1 MKKIFNFALYDF
13 ANSAFTTIIITF
25 IFATYFATQ
34 IAPNPVLGQTYWGWT
49 IGITGFFIAIIG
61 PIAGSFADK
70 KNRIVFFIRCF
81 SLLCISFTA
90 LLWFSKP
97 SQSYLLYTLVIVG
110 IANFFYELSLI
121 FYNSLL
127 KDISTSKNLGKSSGF
142 GFALGYIGGIVILLI
157 SIKLFIDNDSLPFGL
172 TKEESQNIR
181 AIALLVSIWFLIFSI
196 PFLFFVIKETKKK
209 ITKSVSSNFMD
220 LKSVSSNF
228 MDLKKLV
235 WNRRFSVLG
244 KFLIARML
252 YADGLNAIIV
262 MGGIFAVGV
271 FNLEIK
277 ELLKLSV
284 LMNVT
289 AFIGAFMGG
298 VANDRFGSKIVIIFS
313 LVGLIF
319 SSIAILFIY
328 SKSAFF
334 FLAAINGLFI
344 GPVQS
349 ASRVVITSLLN
360 KSNQGKGFGL
370 FATSGKL
377 TSFLGPL
384 LVSTVTFLTNSQR
397 IGFSAAIILLLA
409 GLIILLNIKKIS

>member
-25 IFATYFATQ
+25 IFATYFAKQ
-34 IAPNPVLGQTYWGWT
+34 IAPNPVLGQSYWGWT
-49 IGITGFFIAIIG
+49 IGVTGFLVAIAG
-61 PIAGSFADK
+61 PIIGSFADK
-70 KNRIVFFIRCF
+70 KNRVVFFVRFF
-81 SLLCISFTA
+81 SLLCILFTA

-110 IANFFYELSLI
+110 IGNFFYELSLI

-127 KDISTSKNLGKSSGF
+127 KDISKNKNLGKSSGF

-157 SIKLFIDNDSLPFGL
+157 SIKLFIDTNNLPFGL
-172 TKEESQNIR
+172 TKDESENIR

-196 PFLFFVIKETKKK
+196 PFLFFVIKEKRRKANYSFNFHDLKILIWNKK
-209 ITKSVSSNFMD
+209 ITT
-220 LKSVSSNF
+220 
-228 MDLKKLV
+228 
-235 WNRRFSVLG
+235 LG

-277 ELLKLSV
+277 YLLKLSII
-284 LMNVT
+284 MNVT
-289 AFIGAFMGG
+289 AFIGAFIGG
-298 VANDRFGSKIVIIFS
+298 IINDRYGSKIVIIFS
-313 LVGLIF
+313 LIGLIF
-319 SSIAILFIY
+319 SSTAILFTFKV
-328 SKSAFF
+328 STFF
-334 FLAAINGLFI
+334 YLAAANGLFI
-344 GPVQS
+344 GPIQS
-349 ASRVVITSLLN
+349 ASRVVITSMLN
-360 KSNQGKGFGL
+360 RNNQGKGFGL

-384 LVSTVTFLTNSQR
+384 LVSTVTFLTSSQR
-397 IGFSAAIILLLA
+397 IGFSAAIVLLLF
-409 GLIILLNIKKIS
+409 GLIILMNIKKIN